1 MPSPSDKHSKQ
12 DFQNEDELDRA
23 LSEPGPVVVEL
34 MRETPGDFIFLGVAG
49 KMGVTLA
56 LMARRA
62 AEEAGVKKRIIGV
75 ARFSDPE
82 QKKKLENTGVE
93 TISSDLLDP
102 EAVAR
107 LPEVAN
113 VIYMAAKKFGTEGN
127 EDVTWAMNVVAPTHV
142 IHRYKKSKIVAFSTG
157 CVYPLVKAADGGCDE
172 SVKPAP
178 IGDYAQSALGRERVF
193 GYGSRVFGTP
203 VCLYRLN
210 YAVDL
215 RYGVLHDIAQ
225 TILAGRPVDLSASH
239 FNAIWQGDAN
249 RQALLCL
256 KLASSPAVPVNIT
269 GPETVSVKY
278 AATLLA
284 EHLGKNVSFQGEPG
298 GAVYLNNA
306 SFATEKFGYPSMSM
320 HELIRRQAA
329 WLKKGGRSLG
339 KPTHFEVT
347 TGTY

>member
-1 MPSPSDKHSKQ
+1 MHSNKNFQ
-12 DFQNEDELDRA
+12 NGFQNEEELDIA
-23 LSEPGPVVVEL
+23 LSEPGAAVVEL
-34 MRETPGDFIFLGVAG
+34 MRETSGDFIFLGVAG

-56 LMARRA
+56 LMAKRA
-62 AEEAGVKKRIIGV
+62 AQEAGVKKRIVGV
-75 ARFSDPE
+75 ARFSDQE
-82 QKKKLENTGVE
+82 QKRKLENAGIE
-93 TISSDLLDP
+93 TISCDLLDP
-102 EAVAR
+102 EAVAK
-107 LPEVAN
+107 LPDAPN
-113 VIYMAAKKFGTEGN
+113 VVYMAAKKFGTDGN

-142 IHRYKKSKIVAFSTG
+142 IHRYKKSRIVAFSTG
-157 CVYPLVKAADGGCDE
+157 CVYPLVTATQGGCDE
-172 SVKPAP
+172 NVKPAP
-178 IGDYAQSALGRERVF
+178 IGDYDQSALGRERVF
-193 GYGSRVFGTP
+193 GYASRVYGTP

-256 KLASSPAVPVNIT
+256 RLASSPAVPVNIT

-284 EHLGKNVSFQGEPG
+284 EHLGKGVSFQGEPG

-306 SFATEKFGYPSMSM
+306 SFAAEKFGYPSVSM
-320 HELIRRQAA
+320 HELIRLQAA

-347 TGTY
+347 TGKY